1 VTVNRSWDEHC
12 KQQEVSHGRQ
22 MAALNAELAGVR
34 QRLDDRQKS
43 DDERQKE
50 FDELILSAKKQRS
63 DEEVLIS
70 TFLSVYCH
78 VDFMMN
84 FFIFLKMMISF
95 S

>member
-1 VTVNRSWDEHC
+1 VNRSWDEHC
-12 KQQEVSHGRQ
+12 KQQEVSHSRQ
-22 MAALNAELAGVR
+22 VAALNAELAGVR

-63 DEEVLIS
+63 DEEVLIG

-84 FFIFLKMMISF
+84 FFIFLKMMICC
-95 S
+95 